1 MGLFYMIPFLIVI
14 LGTDICYL
22 ARENDLESRKI
33 YIVTLIIGFLILLSV
48 LFKLFF

>member
-1 MGLFYMIPFLIVI
+1 MGLFYIIPLLIGI
-14 LGTDICYL
+14 LGTDVCYL

-33 YIVTLIIGFLILLSV
+33 YIVTLVIGFLILVSI